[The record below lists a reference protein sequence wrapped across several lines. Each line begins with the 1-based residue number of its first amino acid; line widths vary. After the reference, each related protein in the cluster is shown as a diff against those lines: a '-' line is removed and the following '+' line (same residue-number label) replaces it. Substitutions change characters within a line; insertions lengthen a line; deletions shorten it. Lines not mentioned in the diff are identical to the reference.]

1 MTAFI
6 KRLLRDRRAATAVAL
21 AILTVPLL
29 LTAGVAVDLSR
40 VASARALLQAST
52 DAAAIAG
59 AGAWQTS
66 QSYAYASSVT
76 SAAYSGTASQL
87 SNFVATSAPTPKL
100 TCTGTTT
107 QCGGTASSSTYV
119 TTTST
124 YGCPSSAEYCVVV
137 VATGV
142 LKNSLLGGVIPS
154 ETLTTR
160 SMATTA
166 FPPTTI
172 SGKNIPPSPGFGSAG
187 DVSGIYAYAVPM
199 SGTGSNATPQYSQM
213 PQPNSACTGYTTI
226 GPLAQLTHS
235 TGAASTCNYLYI
247 ALSTSSGT
255 AGTGGSITLQQNQPI
270 AFTFVNYTGANGYHS
285 SAYNQ
290 TSTNLMVYQ
299 NGSSSGTYYPSGLT
313 INTKNTTTYTT
324 KAYRCSPSARDSQG
338 NCPTTGTPYST
349 SSSSHGTNGTVT
361 NCIQTSRWSGSCS
374 KYETDVTTSSTTV
387 TSVTLTGRCPDSTLY
402 GSLDPIS
409 VNTTTGADT
418 AGIPVADSLNV
429 YSSAYEVLGY
439 SPTYETN
446 RALIP
451 FVAPQSLASSYT
463 DSSGNTYTVR
473 AVCPNYDTSNT
484 SISAPISTNYANL
497 TGWTGLNIYST
508 AFPGQTYSDSASTP
522 AEDTSGL
529 YTSSNI
535 LMTNGS
541 GDLYPP
547 SIAGCTPALS
557 TKDGG
562 VTSTSTDPWWNWN
575 GDNSGNCSNESSSHQ
590 SSYLSST
597 GQPTYSNCTL
607 LIQPLGTA
615 VPVNSN
621 NQALLP
627 DYYLLVED
635 SSGAIVGM
643 DPIWDGQTFTDLMP
657 GIITN
662 NLGGYDSNIKIN
674 ANGTITDSDNA
685 ATYNS
690 SGTITGYGY
699 TPSSTHSYTVSFATA
714 TDGLQAGTYTI
725 VIEPPAYS
733 NHYDFNPPQD
743 TSSQCYNPQANG
755 NTLSQTTIQAG
766 GGATVA
772 YSTIGGQNNGTAIDP
787 VANPQLGAILCNSN
801 PPETYA
807 LYWNDLGTYG
817 SDDLGYW
824 NAVVAFTCSVPGA
837 GTTGGGPATLSG

>member
-6 KRLLRDRRAATAVAL
+6 KRLLGDRRAATAVAM
-21 AILTVPLL
+21 AILAVPLL
-29 LTAGVAVDLSR
+29 IAASAAVDFSR
-40 VASARALLQAST
+40 VASARALLQASA

-66 QSYAYASSVT
+66 QSYSYASSVT

-87 SNFVATSAPTPKL
+87 SKFVATSGPTPEL

-124 YGCPSSAEYCVVV
+124 YGCPSSSEYCVVV
-137 VATGV
+137 QATGV
-142 LKNSLLGGVIPS
+142 LKNSLFAWLIPS
-154 ETLTTR
+154 ETLTVR

-172 SGKNIPPSPGFGSAG
+172 NGSNIPPSPGFGSAG

-199 SGTGSNATPQYSQM
+199 SGTGSNATPEYNQM
-213 PQPNSACTGYTTI
+213 PTPNSACTGYTTI

-235 TGAASTCNYLYI
+235 TGTASTCNYLFI

-270 AFTFVNYTGANGYHS
+270 AFSFINYTGANGYHS

-290 TSTNLMVYQ
+290 TSTNLMVYK
-299 NGSSSGTYYPSGLT
+299 NGSTSGTYYAG
-313 INTKNTTTYTT
+313 TTTIDTHNSTSYTT
-324 KAYRCSPSARDSQG
+324 TAYRCSPSQLNWQG

-349 SSSSHGTNGTVT
+349 SSSSHGTDGTVT
-361 NCIQTSRWSGSCS
+361 NCVQTKRYGSSCS

-387 TSVTLTGRCPDSTLY
+387 TSVTLTGNCPDITLY

-409 VNTTTGADT
+409 VNATTGANT

-439 SPTYETN
+439 PPTYETN
-446 RALIP
+446 HALTP
-451 FVAPQSLASSYT
+451 FIAPTSLANQYT

-473 AVCPNYDTSNT
+473 AVCPNYDRSNT
-484 SISAPISTNYANL
+484 SISAPISSAYATL

-508 AFPGQTYSDSASTP
+508 AFPGQTYSDSSVNTAQDSSGNWM
-522 AEDTSGL
+522 TSD
-529 YTSSNI
+529 
-535 LMTNGS
+535 S
-541 GDLYPP
+541 GDKYPP
-547 SIAGCTPALS
+547 AIAGCTPATS
-557 TKDGG
+557 AEDGG

-575 GDNSGNCSNESSSHQ
+575 SSNSGNCSNETSTQQ
-590 SSYLSST
+590 SSYLSS
-597 GQPTYSNCTL
+597 GQPTYNNCAL

-627 DYYLLVED
+627 DYYLLVEN
-635 SSGAIVGM
+635 SSGMIVGM
-643 DPIWDGQTFTDLMP
+643 DPVWDGQLAFTDLMP

-662 NLGGYDSNIKIN
+662 HLGGKDNNITIN
-674 ANGTITDSDNA
+674 TNGTIEDTDTA
-685 ATYNS
+685 PTYNS
-690 SGTITGYGY
+690 SGQITNYGY
-699 TPSSTHSYTVSFATA
+699 TPSSTNSYTVTFSTA
-714 TDGLQAGTYTI
+714 TDGLPAGTYQV

-733 NHYDFNPPQD
+733 DHYDFNPPQD
-743 TSSQCYNPQANG
+743 TSSQCYNPRANG
-755 NTLSQTTIQAG
+755 NAAGYATIQEG
-766 GGATVA
+766 GGAR
-772 YSTIGGQNNGTAIDP
+772 
-787 VANPQLGAILCNSN
+787 
-801 PPETYA
+801 
-807 LYWNDLGTYG
+807 
-817 SDDLGYW
+817 
-824 NAVVAFTCSVPGA
+824 
-837 GTTGGGPATLSG
+837 